1 VSNETS
7 IENHYKG
14 ISPPVAVLASSRDW
28 SISIVLYP
36 SGPYLELVEV
46 VPECG
51 ARISYSESLGNLD
64 LVVKKLK
71 EDNQG

>member
-1 VSNETS
+1 MSNETS
-7 IENHYKG
+7 IENHHKG

-36 SGPYLELVEV
+36 SGPCLELVEA

-51 ARISYSESLGNLD
+51 ARIAYSERLGNLD
-64 LVVKKLK
+64 LIAKKLK
-71 EDNQG
+71 EDNE